1 MQRHLTLNNII
12 FYILAS
18 FLTLFIVMEIFF
30 PDQAIDIIGFR
41 NYAVVSDSMEPEIN
55 INDVVVVR
63 KIDLDQL
70 EPGDKITFYT
80 YLPTIHD
87 DEEGNTIY
95 QKSVVT
101 HYLGEITSDAEGNIY
116 KTYGIKNN
124 PEFDFDNWKDQ
135 EGQPSEIRDEDII
148 GIVMFKIPWIGTI
161 SMFFR
166 AIFTSPVMLLL
177 IALNI
182 TIIVVL
188 IKVLKKKPQGN

>member
-1 MQRHLTLNNII
+1 MKRRLTLNNII

-63 KIDLDQL
+63 KIDLDKLQ
-70 EPGDKITFYT
+70 PGDKITFYT
-80 YLPTIHD
+80 YLPTIYD

-95 QKSVVT
+95 QRSVVT

-166 AIFTSPVMLLL
+166 AIFTSPIMLLL

>member
-1 MQRHLTLNNII
+1 MKRHLTFNNIA

-18 FLTLFIVMEIFF
+18 LLTLFVLMEIFF

-63 KIDLDQL
+63 KIDLDKL

-80 YLPTIHD
+80 YLPTIYD
-87 DEEGNTIY
+87 DEDGNTIY
-95 QKSVVT
+95 QRSVVT

-135 EGQPSEIRDEDII
+135 NGQPSEIRDEDII

-166 AIFTSPVMLLL
+166 AIFTSPIMLFL